1 MPRSF
6 WLIAFAGL
14 LFIHAPLLPDNSNA
28 SASAPIY
35 KYIDDKGVP
44 TFTEQW
50 DGIPERYRSR
60 VESLDPSTMQPFRAG
75 EVVSAGRSAVGSAA
89 ASPTQTIPSEPSAL
103 SGALD
108 RAGGFRIPLPSRY
121 QFGIGLT
128 TLLLTVMIW
137 MMMRF
142 NGNVLIKF
150 ALKIVMILLVTGG
163 MYAMYF
169 SGLNERV
176 AQATGQAA
184 QPSVSG
190 KELLDGVKG
199 TTANLT
205 DTLQKTAIAPLQS
218 TIEKTKEITVGE
230 VSRTVGQANNANQL
244 LQQKLHEI
252 ESPITASHHDG
263 Q

>member
-1 MPRSF
+1 MHRNRLAASLAF
-6 WLIAFAGL
+6 LSLLIVGISVSCPSAW
-14 LFIHAPLLPDNSNA
+14 A
-28 SASAPIY
+28 SGPIY
-35 KYIDDKGVP
+35 KYIDDKGIP

-60 VESLDPSTMQPFRAG
+60 VEALDPSTMQPFKAG
-75 EVVSAGRSAVGSAA
+75 DVVSAGSSTARSVT
-89 ASPTQTIPSEPSAL
+89 ASRAQSVPSEPSAL
-103 SGALD
+103 SSVLD

-121 QFGIGLT
+121 QFGIALT

-142 NGNVLIKF
+142 NSNVLVKF
-150 ALKIVMILLVTGG
+150 ALKLVMILLATGG

-176 AQATGQAA
+176 AKATGQAA

-190 KELLDGVKG
+190 KELFDGVKG

-230 VSRTVGQANNANQL
+230 VSRTVGQANNANQQ

-252 ESPITASHHDG
+252 EPPVTASHHDG